1 MALKDGRGGREFDK
15 FVADGSGNTGIRVVT
30 TAHETLSTSG
40 TNSNVNATSGNGD
53 TIVAA
58 YDITGKQRVG
68 LQFVNG
74 TSGSYTMTF
83 KVWGS
88 LIDSPGNPVSNADK
102 WCQIGDDIAITH
114 TEDTKYK
121 AIATTPIKW
130 ITVTAIISDATG
142 DSPGTTYLMAD

>member
-15 FVADGSGNTGIRVVT
+15 FVADSSGNTGIRVIT
-30 TAHETLSTSG
+30 TAHETLSTSA
-40 TNSNVNATSGNGD
+40 TVTVNDTSGNGD
-53 TIVAA
+53 TIIDA